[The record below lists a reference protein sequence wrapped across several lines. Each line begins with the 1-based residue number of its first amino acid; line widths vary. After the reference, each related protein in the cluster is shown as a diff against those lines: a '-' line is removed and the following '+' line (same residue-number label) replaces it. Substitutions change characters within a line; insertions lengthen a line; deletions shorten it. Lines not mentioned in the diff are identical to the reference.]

1 MGGDS
6 IAYLWRLT
14 CEEVQSVDNGNEKE
28 KSVMEEAAL
37 KEAQV
42 LSLLDLLVKKYNTA
56 AELQSGT
63 CVTFRP
69 ASTKLVCEVYEHMLK
84 EMPCV
89 CVCVCVCVFMFFFLF
104 FAAARKSV
112 RPNRRPTKRLRARL
126 RANR

>member
-42 LSLLDLLVKKYNTA
+42 LSLLDLLVKNTT
-56 AELQSGT
+56 LPLSS
-63 CVTFRP
+63 R
-69 ASTKLVCEVYEHMLK
+69 
-84 EMPCV
+84 
-89 CVCVCVCVFMFFFLF
+89 
-104 FAAARKSV
+104 AAR
-112 RPNRRPTKRLRARL
+112 A
-126 RANR
+126 